1 MNFGLENHYS
11 AETTRNHSGAKAK
24 PFLLETTLKK
34 ERKKRKKFEVW
45 VFEEGR
51 GSMMY
56 VVSWP
61 GVVL

>member
-11 AETTRNHSGAKAK
+11 AETHQKSFRSQSKAVPVRADVEK
-24 PFLLETTLKK
+24 RAKK
-34 ERKKRKKFEVW
+34 ERKKFEIW

-56 VVSWP
+56 VVS
-61 GVVL
+61 